1 MAKVAI
7 IGGSGV
13 RDCPLLKDLEWK
25 EINTG
30 YVETGF
36 ASDESREQ
44 RKIVEYQEG
53 EGIIFIPRHGHS
65 VVYGPSRTPYGANV
79 LAAKI
84 LGADR
89 IIATSAVG
97 SLNSMMIGVEE
108 LVIPDDYIDETGRDG
123 NFFGQGIVVHANPR
137 PAFSP
142 GLRELLL
149 DEARAGNYFKKVH
162 DHGTYVAIP
171 GDRFGTSAEG
181 KRRAQYADIVGMTVC
196 PEAALAL
203 QLGMHYAC
211 AAFPVDVDTDA
222 NHEGQTLAVM
232 QRLSAD
238 DKVPAYITR
247 VVERARELSLPE
259 RLPQLVGNVISERI
273 EGIDN
278 GYLRRVAQELIGKYR
293 K

>member
-13 RDCPLLKDLEWK
+13 RDCPLFNDLGWK
-25 EINTG
+25 TIDTG

-53 EGIIFIPRHGHS
+53 DDVIFIPRHGHNR
-65 VVYGPSRTPYGANV
+65 VYGPSRTPYGANV

-89 IIATSAVG
+89 VIATSAVG
-97 SLNSMMIGVEE
+97 SLKPWTIGIEE
-108 LVIPDDYIDETGRDG
+108 LVIPDDYIDETGRED

-137 PAFSP
+137 PAFSKE
-142 GLRELLL
+142 LRELLL
-149 DEARAGNYFKKVH
+149 DEARKGNYFKDVH

-181 KRRAQYADIVGMTVC
+181 RRRAQYADIVGMTLC

-203 QLGMHYAC
+203 QLDLHYAC

-238 DKVPAYITR
+238 DKVPAYITH
-247 VVERARELSLPE
+247 VVERALELSLPE
-259 RLPQLVGNVISERI
+259 RLLQLEGNLIPGKI
-273 EGIDN
+273 EGIEN
-278 GYLRRVAQELIGKYR
+278 EYLRTVAQELIEKYC